1 MIKGGV
7 SYLETT
13 LNSAHS
19 MAGQHQVQSL
29 HCFTSPHPTSSQI
42 MIITP
47 LPVQMGK
54 PKQRDGHTEM
64 RQAQHESRV
73 I

>member
-1 MIKGGV
+1 MIKDDI

-19 MAGQHQVQSL
+19 TAGQHQAQSL
-29 HCFTSPHPTSSQI
+29 HCSICPHPTSDNT
-42 MIITP
+42 ITF
-47 LPVQMGK
+47 LSLYRWENRG
-54 PKQRDGHTEM
+54 RDGHTEM

-73 I
+73 T